1 MKNSYKKYDIVMVNF
16 GENSIGSEQKHIRPA
31 LIVQNNKGNYF
42 SSCTIVIPISSALK
56 GLHIPEHV
64 IIKRNER
71 NGLKVNSV
79 LFCEQLR
86 AISEQRIIRKI
97 GNITE
102 EQFLQEVKPALYANF
117 E

>member
-1 MKNSYKKYDIVMVNF
+1 MKINYKKYDIIMVDF

-31 LIVQNNKGNYF
+31 LIVQNDKGNFF
-42 SSCTIVIPISSALK
+42 SSCTIVIPISSTLK

-64 IIKRNER
+64 LIKKDEF
-71 NGLKVNSV
+71 NGLKVDSV

-102 EQFLQEVKPALYANF
+102 EKFLKEVKPALYANF